1 MIRPGPEKHGV
12 WPNLSLDNALLIL
25 EMNEYIVLLNP
36 ENEQS
41 ATLIEALAV
50 ASEEY
55 RRIFI
60 NAVAIYSDKNIGLI
74 DKAKS
79 AFREVWMKL

>member
-1 MIRPGPEKHGV
+1 
-12 WPNLSLDNALLIL
+12 
-25 EMNEYIVLLNP
+25 MNEYIVLLIP

-60 NAVAIYSDKNIGLI
+60 NAVAIYSDKNIG
-74 DKAKS
+74 
-79 AFREVWMKL
+79 